1 MTAADRRPDGQPA
14 RSARAASAAAILA
27 QRPRVVLPGL
37 LPADPDLER
46 YRVRPGAVT
55 ALQLGAGDAVA
66 IIDVDGRQRGELTA
80 FGDGGEDYLALGT
93 SADTAATTLRAL
105 AGEPAPRRRAGQAS
119 RGSPRRAAAQPGS
132 VWTGD
137 AVAGALAERGLNPA
151 QARAVALF
159 GEWSPAGARASFVAR
174 QPVTCVVAA
183 PDGLMPVDA
192 DNPPSD
198 LVIEVRRA
206 EPRPEAPP
214 LPLPPPLAEPLLDL
228 RIDMATALAYEV
240 KAGQYIQVIDV
251 EGRQC
256 SDFLAFHARRLA
268 DGVER
273 GLDATT
279 TRNLTGNAYPQPG
292 LFGKFYDQD
301 MRPLVEVV
309 RDTVGRHDTFALACN
324 AKYYED
330 MGYPGHVN
338 CTDNFNAQLRSYGI
352 AERRGWPALNF
363 FYNTFF
369 NEAHQL
375 FFDEPWSRPGDY
387 VLLRAMTDL
396 VCASSACPDDVD
408 PANAWNPTD
417 IHVRVYPAERS
428 FSMAIAHRVTPDS
441 EPTLSRETAF
451 QPRWS
456 GLTRR
461 ITEYRGY
468 WLPTSFD
475 AHGPIEEYWACREAA
490 AVMDLSPLRKFEVVG
505 PDAEALL
512 QAAVTRNI
520 RKLAVGQVVY
530 TALCND
536 TGGMLDD
543 ATVFRLGEDR
553 FRFVGGEEYDGTWLR
568 TLAARLELD
577 RVWVKHSTDQLHN
590 IAVQGPKSR
599 DLLRELVWTPPA
611 QPAFGDLGWFRFAVG
626 RIGGAEGLPVIVSRT
641 GYTGELGY
649 ELWCHP
655 RDAAALWDAVWEA
668 GSAHGLVPLGLD
680 ALDILRIEAGLIFA
694 GYEFTDQTDPFEAG
708 VGFTV
713 ALKSKEDDFV
723 GRQALERRKSA
734 PQRTLVGLELAG
746 NEPAAHGDCVHAGRS
761 QVGVITS
768 GTRSPVLRKNIA
780 LCRMAVEYSQLGTEV
795 DVGKL
800 DGHRKRIP
808 AVVVG
813 FPFYDPDKI
822 RPRS

>member
-1 MTAADRRPDGQPA
+1 VTATADRAQPA
-14 RSARAASAAAILA
+14 SSGPAGKIPA
-27 QRPRVVLPGL
+27 RPRVMLPGL
-37 LPADPDLER
+37 LPADPGLER

-55 ALQLGAGDAVA
+55 ALQLAAGDALAV
-66 IIDVDGRQRGELTA
+66 IDVDGRQRGELTV
-80 FGDGGEDYLALGT
+80 FGSGGEDFLAVGA

-105 AGEPAPRRRAGQAS
+105 AVAPG
-119 RGSPRRAAAQPGS
+119 PRQVSQPGV

-137 AVAGALAERGLNPA
+137 AVAAALAQQGLNPA

-159 GEWSPAGARASFVAR
+159 GEWSPARTRASFVAR

-183 PDGLMPVDA
+183 PDGLMTVDA

-206 EPRPEAPP
+206 EPREPAEPG
-214 LPLPPPLAEPLLDL
+214 LPPPLADPLLDL
-228 RIDMATALAYEV
+228 RIDKATALAYEV

-256 SDFLAFHARRLA
+256 SDFLAFNARRLA
-268 DGVER
+268 DGAER

-338 CTDNFNAQLRSYGI
+338 CTDNFNAQLRSYAI

-369 NEAHQL
+369 NEANQL

-408 PANAWNPTD
+408 PANAWIPTD

-441 EPTLSRETAF
+441 EPALTRETAF

-456 GLTRR
+456 GLTKR

-475 AHGPIEEYWACREAA
+475 AHGAIEEYWACREAA

-505 PDAEALL
+505 PDAEQLL

-530 TALCND
+530 TAMCND

-543 ATVFRLGEDR
+543 ATVFRLGDDR

-568 TLAARLELD
+568 SLAERLNLD
-577 RVWVKHSTDQLHN
+577 RVWIKHSTDQLHN

-611 QPAFGDLGWFRFAVG
+611 QPDFGELGWFRFAIG
-626 RIGGAEGLPVIVSRT
+626 RIGGADGLPIIVSRT

-655 RDAAALWDAVWEA
+655 RDAASLWDAVWQA

-680 ALDILRIEAGLIFA
+680 ALDMLRIESGLIFA
-694 GYEFTDQTDPFEAG
+694 GYEFDDQTDPFEAG

-723 GRQALERRKSA
+723 GRQSLERRKAA

-746 NEPAAHGDCVHAGRS
+746 NEPAGHGDCVHVGRS

-768 GTRSPVLRKNIA
+768 GTRSPILRKNIA
-780 LCRMAVEYSQLGTEV
+780 LCRMAVEYSQPGTEV

-808 AVVVG
+808 AVVVP
-813 FPFYDPDKI
+813 FPFYDPDKA
-822 RPRS
+822 RVRA